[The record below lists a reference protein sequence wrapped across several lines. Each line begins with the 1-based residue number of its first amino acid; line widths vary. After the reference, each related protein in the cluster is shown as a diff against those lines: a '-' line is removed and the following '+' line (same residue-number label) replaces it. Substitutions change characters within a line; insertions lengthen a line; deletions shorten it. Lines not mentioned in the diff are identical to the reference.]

1 MKDNYNALKQA
12 LKEKCSKNSTPVK
25 NLNELE
31 KNFQELVSKF
41 TIPSDSKE
49 LKKMLNVKLI
59 NQYEEMK
66 DRVTFATLIEKEQEK
81 YLVYYI
87 IFDTDFTYSNL
98 LLKEYNSLLDAE
110 NYFNNL
116 KSKIINNDINNLST
130 YILNNL

>member
-49 LKKMLNVKLI
+49 LKKMLNEKLI

-66 DRVTFATLIEKEQEK
+66 DGVTFATLIEKEQEK

-98 LLKEYNSLLDAE
+98 LL
-110 NYFNNL
+110 
-116 KSKIINNDINNLST
+116 
-130 YILNNL
+130 

>member
-1 MKDNYNALKQA
+1 MKDKYNALKQA

-49 LKKMLNVKLI
+49 LKKMLNEKLI

-66 DRVTFATLIEKEQEK
+66 DGVTFATLIEKEQEK

>member
-49 LKKMLNVKLI
+49 LKKMLNEKLI

-66 DRVTFATLIEKEQEK
+66 DGVTFATLIEKEQEK